1 MKLTCSKSGAASVI
15 KVEDRLDAV
24 SYSDFEKACQCLI
37 QDGEKLLV
45 IDLGALVYISSAG
58 LRSILAVGKHLKDR
72 GGSLRVCCLGGVV
85 RQVFEATG
93 FTSIF
98 PVFDSVDAAVK

>member
-1 MKLTCSKSGAASVI
+1 M
-15 KVEDRLDAV
+15 DAV
-24 SYSDFEKACQCLI
+24 SCPDFEKACQRLI
-37 QDGEKLLV
+37 QAGEKLLV

-58 LRSILAVGKHLKDR
+58 LRSILAVGKRLKDT
-72 GGSLRVCCLGGVV
+72 GGSLRVCGLGGGVK
-85 RQVFEATG
+85 QVFEATG